1 MFQEI
6 SELLVGEMNEDTK
19 SVAPRPTIV
28 VAVELLAR

>member
-6 SELLVGEMNEDTK
+6 SKLLVGEVNEDTK
-19 SVAPRPTIV
+19 YVAPRPTIV